1 MPTWPD
7 LCRAIAL
14 AACAIVASGLLTAC
28 QREKGLITPA
38 ELAASMAAAG
48 VNIDVPASG
57 PKRSSQLRYS
67 LGIVGYNYT
76 ETGIIDYSVNGT
88 GAFNLAVSTEDSG
101 GGSTVCCFGW
111 APGMKLPMPIRIEW
125 TRGSDRWCRKTVMLT
140 DAGPLEPTT
149 FEVHFYP
156 DRRIEVA
163 ITDDY
168 SPPRL
173 KFPGR
178 GGGYRVGKDVR
189 AEDADAVRKD
199 SELAECREGRFPIG
213 VLEEQED
220 RAKRTKK

>member
-1 MPTWPD
+1 MSMQRDALRAVTW
-7 LCRAIAL
+7 
-14 AACAIVASGLLTAC
+14 AACAIAAMCLLTAC

-48 VNIDVPASG
+48 TSTEVPASG
-57 PKRSSQLRYS
+57 HKRSSQLRYS

-88 GAFNLAVSTEDSG
+88 GAFNLGVSNEHSG
-101 GGSTVCCFGW
+101 GGSTICCFGW

-125 TRGSDRWCRKTVMLT
+125 TRDEATWCRKTVMLT
-140 DAGPLEPTT
+140 DPGPLEPTT

-156 DRRIEVA
+156 DRHIEVA

-173 KFPGR
+173 KLAS
-178 GGGYRVGKDVR
+178 GGGDFRLGKDVR
-189 AEDADAVRKD
+189 QEKAAAMRIDKA
-199 SELAECREGRFPIG
+199 LAECREGRFPIG

-220 RAKRTKK
+220 RQKRAKT

>member
-7 LCRAIAL
+7 LRRAIAL

-48 VNIDVPASG
+48 VGVEAPASG

-101 GGSTVCCFGW
+101 GGKTVCCFGW
-111 APGMKLPMPIRIEW
+111 APAMKLPIPIRIEW
-125 TRGSDRWCRKTVMLT
+125 TRDEETWCRKTVMLT
-140 DAGPLEPTT
+140 DPGPLEPNT

-156 DRRIEVA
+156 DRHIEVA
-163 ITDDY
+163 ITEDY
-168 SPPRL
+168 SAPRL
-173 KFPGR
+173 RLTRERPY
-178 GGGYRVGKDVR
+178 YRVAKDLR
-189 AEDADAVRKD
+189 KEKAEAMRLD

-213 VLEEQED
+213 VVAEEED
-220 RAKRTKK
+220 RQKRAKK

>member
-1 MPTWPD
+1 MHMQRD
-7 LCRAIAL
+7 AFRAITWVT
-14 AACAIVASGLLTAC
+14 CAMVAVLLLTAC

-48 VNIDVPASG
+48 ISTEVPVSG

-88 GAFNLAVSTEDSG
+88 GAFNLGVSTEHSG

-125 TRGSDRWCRKTVMLT
+125 TRDEATWCRKTVMLA
-140 DAGPLEPTT
+140 DPGPLEPTT

-156 DRRIEVA
+156 DRHIEVA

-168 SPPRL
+168 SPPQL
-173 KFPGR
+173 KLAST
-178 GGGYRVGKDVR
+178 GGDYRIGKDVR
-189 AEDADAVRKD
+189 KEKADAMQKD
-199 SELAECREGRFPIG
+199 SEVAECREGRFPIG
-213 VLEEQED
+213 VLAEQED
-220 RAKRTKK
+220 REKRAKK

>member
-1 MPTWPD
+1 MSMQRDALRAVTW
-7 LCRAIAL
+7 
-14 AACAIVASGLLTAC
+14 AACAIAAMCLLTAC

-48 VNIDVPASG
+48 ISTDVPASG

-76 ETGIIDYSVNGT
+76 ETYIDDYSVNGT
-88 GAFNLAVSTEDSG
+88 GAFNLGVSTEHSG

-156 DRRIEVA
+156 DRHIEVA

-173 KFPGR
+173 SLARAGY
-178 GGGYRVGKDVR
+178 GYRVGKDIK
-189 AEDADAVRKD
+189 AEVAADMRKD
-199 SELAECREGRFPIG
+199 DDGAECREGRFPIG

-220 RAKRTKK
+220 RAMRAKK

>member
-1 MPTWPD
+1 M
-7 LCRAIAL
+7 
-14 AACAIVASGLLTAC
+14 VASCLLAAC

-48 VNIDVPASG
+48 ISTEVPASG

-88 GAFNLAVSTEDSG
+88 GAFNLGVSNEHSG
-101 GGSTVCCFGW
+101 VGSTICCFGW

-125 TRGSDRWCRKTVMLT
+125 TRDEATWCRKTVMLT
-140 DAGPLEPTT
+140 DPGPLEPST
-149 FEVHFYP
+149 FEVHFFP
-156 DRRIEVA
+156 DRHIEVA

-173 KFPGR
+173 KLAS
-178 GGGYRVGKDVR
+178 GGGDFRLGKDVR
-189 AEDADAVRKD
+189 REKAAAMRVDN
-199 SELAECREGRFPIG
+199 ELAECREGRFPIG

-220 RAKRTKK
+220 RAKRAKT

>member
-1 MPTWPD
+1 MSRALRSATW
-7 LCRAIAL
+7 
-14 AACAIVASGLLTAC
+14 VASAMVAMCLLTAC

-48 VNIDVPASG
+48 ISTEVPASG

-88 GAFNLAVSTEDSG
+88 GAFNLGVSTEHSG
-101 GGSTVCCFGW
+101 GGSTICCFGW

-125 TRGSDRWCRKTVMLT
+125 TRDEATWCRKTVMLT
-140 DAGPLEPTT
+140 EPGPLEPNT
-149 FEVHFYP
+149 FEVHFFP
-156 DRRIEVA
+156 DRHIEVA
-163 ITDDY
+163 ITDEY

-173 KFPGR
+173 KLARAGR
-178 GGGYRVGKDVR
+178 DYRVAKDPR
-189 AEDADAVRKD
+189 REGADAQKKD
-199 SELAECREGRFPIG
+199 AELAECREGRFPIG

>member
-1 MPTWPD
+1 MQRDAHRAATW
-7 LCRAIAL
+7 AASAML
-14 AACAIVASGLLTAC
+14 AVWLLTAC

-48 VNIDVPASG
+48 ISTEVPASG

-88 GAFNLAVSTEDSG
+88 GAFNLGVSTEHSG
-101 GGSTVCCFGW
+101 GGKTVCCFGW

-125 TRGSDRWCRKTVMLT
+125 TRDEATWCRKTVMLT
-140 DAGPLEPTT
+140 SPGPLEPTT

-156 DRRIEVA
+156 DRHIEVA

-173 KFPGR
+173 KLAS
-178 GGGYRVGKDVR
+178 GGGDFRVGKDVR
-189 AEDADAVRKD
+189 GEKAEAMRIDNER
-199 SELAECREGRFPIG
+199 AECREGRFPIG

-220 RAKRTKK
+220 QAKRAKK

>member
-1 MPTWPD
+1 MSRALRSATW
-7 LCRAIAL
+7 
-14 AACAIVASGLLTAC
+14 VASAMVAMCLLTAC

-48 VNIDVPASG
+48 ISTEVPASG

-76 ETGIIDYSVNGT
+76 EVGIDDYLVNGT
-88 GAFNLAVSTEDSG
+88 GAFNLGVSTEHSG
-101 GGSTVCCFGW
+101 GGKTVCCFGW

-125 TRGSDRWCRKTVMLT
+125 TRGGNRWCRKTVMLT
-140 DAGPLEPTT
+140 APGPLEPTT

-156 DRRIEVA
+156 DRHIEVA
-163 ITDDY
+163 ITDEY
-168 SPPRL
+168 SPPRVKL
-173 KFPGR
+173 PGR

-199 SELAECREGRFPIG
+199 SELAECRDGRFPIG
-213 VLEEQED
+213 VLEEEED
-220 RAKRTKK
+220 RAKRAKK

>member
-1 MPTWPD
+1 VSG
-7 LCRAIAL
+7 AL
-14 AACAIVASGLLTAC
+14 RIGRWALSAMVAGWLLAAC

-48 VNIDVPASG
+48 ISAEVPASG

-76 ETGIIDYSVNGT
+76 EVGIDDYSVNGT
-88 GAFNLAVSTEDSG
+88 GAFNLGVSTEHSG
-101 GGSTVCCFGW
+101 GGKTVCCFGW

-140 DAGPLEPTT
+140 DPGPLEPTT

-156 DRRIEVA
+156 DRHIEVA
-163 ITDDY
+163 ITDEY
-168 SPPRL
+168 SPPRVKL
-173 KFPGR
+173 PGR

-220 RAKRTKK
+220 QAKRAKK

>member
-1 MPTWPD
+1 MPMQRSVRRGITF
-7 LCRAIAL
+7 
-14 AACAIVASGLLTAC
+14 AAFAMVAVCSLTAC

-48 VNIDVPASG
+48 ISTEVPASG

-88 GAFNLAVSTEDSG
+88 GAFNLGVSTEHSG
-101 GGSTVCCFGW
+101 GGSTICCFGW

-125 TRGSDRWCRKTVMLT
+125 TRDEATWCRKTVMLT
-140 DAGPLEPTT
+140 DPGPLEPTT

-156 DRRIEVA
+156 DRHFEVA

-173 KFPGR
+173 KLAGTA
-178 GGGYRVGKDVR
+178 GDYRVGKDVR
-189 AEDADAVRKD
+189 KEKADAMQKD
-199 SELAECREGRFPIG
+199 SEAAECREGRFPIG
-213 VLEEQED
+213 VVAEED
-220 RAKRTKK
+220 RQKRAKK

>member
-38 ELAASMAAAG
+38 ELAASMAASG
-48 VNIDVPASG
+48 VGMEVPASG

-76 ETGIIDYSVNGT
+76 DTYVDDYSVNGA
-88 GAFNLAVSTEDSG
+88 GAFNLGVSTEDSG

-111 APGMKLPMPIRIEW
+111 APGMRLPMPVRIEW
-125 TRGSDRWCRKTVMLT
+125 TRGGNRWCRQTVMLT
-140 DAGPLEPTT
+140 DPGPLEPTT

-156 DRRIEVA
+156 DRHIEVA
-163 ITDDY
+163 ITDSY
-168 SPPRL
+168 SAPRL
-173 KFPGR
+173 KLASAGY
-178 GGGYRVGKDVR
+178 GYRVGKDIKTEV
-189 AEDADAVRKD
+189 AADMRKD
-199 SELAECREGRFPIG
+199 AQGAECREGRFPIG
-213 VLEEQED
+213 VVAEEED
-220 RAKRTKK
+220 RQKRAKK